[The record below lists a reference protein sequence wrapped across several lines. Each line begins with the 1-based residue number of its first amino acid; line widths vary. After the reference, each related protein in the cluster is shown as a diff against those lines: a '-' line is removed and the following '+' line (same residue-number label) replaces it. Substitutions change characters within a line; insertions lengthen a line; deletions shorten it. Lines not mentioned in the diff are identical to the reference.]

1 VSRRRALAGAL
12 GGTAAVA
19 VAAVAGLILAGGS
32 SSGANGSAKAGS
44 PAKLS
49 VSAGYIPQPLLTD
62 LAAAYF
68 TVTNSGGTAAELTSV
83 STPLAAHVTLHST
96 TGTTMYQVAS
106 LTVPA
111 GGRLTLGTGADH
123 LMLENLTG
131 KPSVGAKVTLTL
143 HFAHATPATM
153 TVTVPVQPTTYHPEG

>member
-19 VAAVAGLILAGGS
+19 LAAVTGLILTSYS
-32 SSGANGSAKAGS
+32 SSTANASARAGT

-49 VSAGYIPQPLLTD
+49 VSGGYIPQPLLTD

-68 TVTNSGGTAAELTSV
+68 TVTNAGGTPAELTSV
-83 STPLAAHVTLHST
+83 STPLAAHVTLHIT
-96 TGTTMYQVAS
+96 TGTTMSQVAS

-123 LMLENLTG
+123 LMLESLTRR
-131 KPSVGAKVTLTL
+131 PPVGDPVTLTL

-153 TVTVPVQPTTYHPEG
+153 TVTVPVRPTTYQPEG